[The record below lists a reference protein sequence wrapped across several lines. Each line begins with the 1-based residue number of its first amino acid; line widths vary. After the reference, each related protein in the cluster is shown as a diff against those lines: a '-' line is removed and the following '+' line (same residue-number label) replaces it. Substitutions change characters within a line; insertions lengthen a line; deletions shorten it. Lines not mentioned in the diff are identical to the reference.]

1 MSELVQEEKY
11 EETPLEME
19 AEMRTLALESARLE
33 VLEKK
38 ANLQDVQE
46 RLAERELKRESI
58 RERGR
63 INQRTLD
70 QTAGVET
77 QRQRTCTHRKGGNG
91 LSDFLGGRGQDPQY
105 AVLKHTMLNG
115 DTWVRCMRCGKTW
128 KPPAKRSFYFT
139 VTGERTIPERGTF
152 NQTKYGAAM
161 AEWREAVN
169 FQTKNSTS
177 SSYMFRFSD
186 GGEYSR
192 EILEATTLR

>member
-1 MSELVQEEKY
+1 MSELVQEETFT
-11 EETPLEME
+11 ESPLEME
-19 AEMRTLALESARLE
+19 AEMRSLALESARLE

-63 INQRTLD
+63 VNQRTLD
-70 QTAGVET
+70 QTAVIEK
-77 QRQRTCTHRKGGNG
+77 QRQATCTHRKGGNG
-91 LSDFLGGRGQDPQY
+91 LPDFLGGRGQDPQY
-105 AVLKHTMLNG
+105 AVIKHTMLNG

-128 KPPAKRSFYFT
+128 KPPVRRSFYFNT
-139 VTGERTIPERGTF
+139 VGERTSMERGTF
-152 NQTKYGAAM
+152 SQHKYDAAM
-161 AEWREAVN
+161 VEWREAVH